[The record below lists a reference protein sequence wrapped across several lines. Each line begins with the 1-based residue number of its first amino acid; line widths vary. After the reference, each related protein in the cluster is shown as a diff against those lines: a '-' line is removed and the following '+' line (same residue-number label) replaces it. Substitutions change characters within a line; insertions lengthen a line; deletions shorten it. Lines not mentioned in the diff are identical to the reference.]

1 MMKKRRRP
9 CENCS
14 RSNTPSPTR
23 SSPAAA
29 GSIVRPGAGGFNGL
43 GNVVIGRKVHKCQ
56 DKEGGG
62 RDGVEPAG
70 QHTNDEVAE
79 AAHHDSSGR
88 SPVYQSG
95 VSSSTEP
102 AFVVFEDQCGADATT
117 GQAIS
122 AFVILRGEFS
132 AEPALEI
139 DLRDH
144 VAKLIS
150 PIAKPAE
157 VVMLPE
163 LPKTRSGKI
172 MRRLL
177 KDLAEGTELGDVTTL
192 ADVSIVETITKEIA
206 DRR

>member
-1 MMKKRRRP
+1 
-9 CENCS
+9 
-14 RSNTPSPTR
+14 
-23 SSPAAA
+23 
-29 GSIVRPGAGGFNGL
+29 
-43 GNVVIGRKVHKCQ
+43 VVIGRKVHKCQ